1 MLHNQNEQ
9 NILVIDIGSGTQ
21 DILLYQPG
29 KNIEN
34 CPKFI
39 VPSRTQIV
47 ASQIRRATAQGH
59 DIFLHGHLM
68 GGGACGLALRQ
79 HLKAG
84 LKAYATPNT
93 ALTFHDDLDRV
104 KKMGVIITE
113 EAPGGT
119 EAIWLGDLDIPNLR
133 KALEAFELEL
143 PHKYAIALQ
152 DHGYSEQESNRT
164 VRIRLWKEFI
174 LSGGD
179 LDRLIFKDEIPEVY
193 TRMRALREIES
204 QSVLT
209 DTGTAAILGILTD
222 PKVQG
227 HLEQG
232 ILALNIGNSHT
243 VGAAVRG
250 HRVYG
255 VFEQHTSAFDLHS
268 LQALVKRFQ
277 EAVLTHEEVYE
288 AGGHGVAIH
297 PDMKPGWEFV
307 AVAGPRRDMVKPL
320 HWYEVA
326 PYGDMMLT
334 GCFGLLKGLH
344 LI

>member
-1 MLHNQNEQ
+1 MSKTDDQNV
-9 NILVIDIGSGTQ
+9 LVIDVGSGTQ

-47 ASQIRRATAQGH
+47 AFQIRQATAQGR
-59 DIFLHGHLM
+59 DLFLHGHLM

-84 LKAYATPNT
+84 FKAYATLET
-93 ALTFHDDLDRV
+93 ALTFHDDLTRV
-104 KKMGVIITE
+104 KKMGVIITP
-113 EAPGGT
+113 EAPAGA
-119 EAIWLGDLDIPNLR
+119 ERIWLGDLDILSLR
-133 KALEAFELEL
+133 QALGAFGLEL
-143 PHKYAIALQ
+143 PSKYAIALQ

-164 VRIRLWKEFI
+164 VRFRLWKEFI
-174 LSGGD
+174 LNGGN
-179 LDRLIFKDEIPEVY
+179 LDTLIFKDKIPEVY
-193 TRMRALREIES
+193 TRMRALREIEP
-204 QSVLT
+204 QCVVT

-222 PKVQG
+222 PNVQG
-227 HLEQG
+227 YLERG

-243 VGAAVRG
+243 VGAAIRG
-250 HRVYG
+250 NRVYG
-255 VFEQHTSAFDLHS
+255 IFEQHTSAFDLAS
-268 LQALVKRFQ
+268 LQALVQRFQ
-277 EAVLTHEEVYE
+277 NASLTHEEVFE
-288 AGGHGVAIH
+288 AGGHGVAMH
-297 PDMKPGWEFV
+297 PEMKAGWDFV

-344 LI
+344 II